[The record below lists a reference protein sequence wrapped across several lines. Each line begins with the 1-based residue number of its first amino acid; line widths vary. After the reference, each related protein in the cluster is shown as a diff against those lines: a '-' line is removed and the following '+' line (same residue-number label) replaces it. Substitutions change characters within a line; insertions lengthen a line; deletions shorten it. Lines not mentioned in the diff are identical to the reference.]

1 MPQIYSTHFN
11 KTQKYHDHLQADGV
25 RMFTGTYVGIV
36 KNNVDP
42 KRSGQLQ
49 VYITE
54 LGGDADDPAAWRG
67 VDYCSPFYGV
77 TPPASERPDGEQ
89 DFNQGPHAYGMWMV
103 PPDIG
108 VKVLCIFVAGDAQQG
123 FWIGCIPEFPSL
135 HMVPGLS
142 KKLDD
147 SGDPEPT
154 IEWNDKGS
162 EPNEYNEFWKKPEA
176 LHDVQADIW
185 EEQGLLEDEFRGVG
199 TSSAHRETP
208 SGVFGI
214 STPGAKV
221 EDAETIDG
229 EDSSQLNFVRARK
242 GGHQFV
248 MDDGDE
254 NGDNRMFRLRS
265 SAGHMIQ
272 MNDVEG
278 AEFIYIINSKGTAWI
293 EMDSDGD
300 IYMYSGDGVKI
311 FANGDIDIE
320 CDNDMKLHAGNNM
333 DIKADG
339 RLNIETNELN
349 ILSTQIAR
357 IQSYDI
363 LDIYANNMR
372 QTCIQA
378 INMYAPDAITMNSE
392 MIYINSGGEWLAD
405 SATEADEPENMPTHE
420 PYAFHKSNAGHGSQA
435 AQPSYASQSGL
446 IGGSGP
452 YGASTNFG
460 SSDVQQ
466 NYGVLPQ
473 DIGPTKFVSG
483 LQGSYRGQASAV
495 AQSVANNP
503 SYARYDTQATNFR
516 DSGVGLNLNYQSSAP
531 YAAAQ
536 LMNQEQ
542 ALGPS
547 APQSFLQQQ
556 NNPGKV
562 LFSSNDTFAIGNAN
576 GYAAYLKPED
586 GIAAMMQ
593 QFYAIQSNN
602 YTTPLQMMSRY
613 LQLNTESAGEAVAA
627 ARFITNMTGINATVP
642 LEFSINRNVIAWAS
656 AVMQYFKMKPYTYD
670 QLVTA
675 CALSRN
681 IPRAEFANSL
691 ISTDYPWQ
699 NNYTDQS
706 TKGFVSPLTPSL
718 MEGKSSFTGA
728 SSNNL
733 GTKSG
738 LQRSGSENISVGTV
752 DTNGAYQSL
761 VSIDQI
767 PLSAVKGPVT
777 DELPIDNLYFDS
789 KLLGDQTETSTQGAA
804 MPSSNNLQNAANT
817 NAQYFLRKAELALEF
832 NNRLITELNAQ
843 LNSTNDPLFVK
854 QIQNNLELAEQA
866 AQAAREQISVLVN
879 TSSVIDQQQNATLVR
894 DVGFGAIKKNNK
906 SSVPDLS
913 QRDLDA
919 NTLAEYSRQVQ
930 SVPHMS
936 DQIAAAYGIDNTN
949 TVNAS
954 AAAELQ
960 NSRTAQ
966 TLNQTIM
973 GAVNAP
979 GEGSALEGGG
989 AVTSEPLSLR
999 KSVPNC

>member
-11 KTQKYHDHLQADGV
+11 KTQKYHDHTQADGV
-25 RMFTGTYVGIV
+25 RVFTGTYVGIV

-54 LGGDADDPAAWRG
+54 LGGDPDDPAAWRG

-77 TPPASERPDGEQ
+77 TPPASERPDNEQ

-108 VKVLCIFVAGDAQQG
+108 VKVLCIFAAGDAQQG

-154 IEWNDKGS
+154 IEWNDRGS
-162 EPNEYNEFWKKPEA
+162 EPNEYTEFWKKPEA
-176 LHDVQADIW
+176 LHDVQAAIW
-185 EEQGLLEDEFRGVG
+185 DEQGLLEDEYRGVG

-208 SGVFGI
+208 SSVFGI
-214 STPGAKV
+214 STPGPKV
-221 EDAETIDG
+221 DDAEQIDG

-242 GGHQFV
+242 GGHQLV

-278 AEFIYIINSKGTAWI
+278 AEFIYIINSKGSAWI

-300 IYMYSGDGVKI
+300 IFMYSGDGIKV
-311 FANGDIDIE
+311 FANGDVEIE

-333 DIKADG
+333 DIVADT
-339 RLNIETNELN
+339 RLNIQTNELN

-372 QTCIQA
+372 QTAIQA
-378 INMYAPDAITMNSE
+378 INMYAPDAITMNSD
-392 MIYINSGGEWLAD
+392 MVYINSGGEWLAD
-405 SATEADEPENMPTHE
+405 SAVEADLPENMPTHE
-420 PYAFHKSNAGHGSQA
+420 PYAFHKSNAGTGSQSS
-435 AQPSYASQSGL
+435 QPSYASQSGL

-503 SYARYDTQATNFR
+503 IYARYDTQATNFR

-536 LMNQEQ
+536 LLNQEQ
-542 ALGPS
+542 ALS
-547 APQSFLQQQ
+547 SNTPQSFLQQQ

-562 LFSSNDTFAIGNAN
+562 LFSANDTFAIGNAN

-586 GIAAMMQ
+586 GIAAMLQ
-593 QFYAIQSNN
+593 QFYTIHSNN
-602 YTTPLQMMSRY
+602 YTTLLQMMSRY

-627 ARFITNMTGINATVP
+627 ARFITNMTGINATAP
-642 LEFSINRNVIAWAS
+642 LDFTVNRNVIAWAS

-670 QLVTA
+670 QLE
-675 CALSRN
+675 
-681 IPRAEFANSL
+681 IGRAH
-691 ISTDYPWQ
+691 
-699 NNYTDQS
+699 
-706 TKGFVSPLTPSL
+706 V
-718 MEGKSSFTGA
+718 
-728 SSNNL
+728 
-733 GTKSG
+733 
-738 LQRSGSENISVGTV
+738 
-752 DTNGAYQSL
+752 
-761 VSIDQI
+761 
-767 PLSAVKGPVT
+767 
-777 DELPIDNLYFDS
+777 
-789 KLLGDQTETSTQGAA
+789 
-804 MPSSNNLQNAANT
+804 
-817 NAQYFLRKAELALEF
+817 
-832 NNRLITELNAQ
+832 
-843 LNSTNDPLFVK
+843 
-854 QIQNNLELAEQA
+854 
-866 AQAAREQISVLVN
+866 
-879 TSSVIDQQQNATLVR
+879 
-894 DVGFGAIKKNNK
+894 
-906 SSVPDLS
+906 
-913 QRDLDA
+913 
-919 NTLAEYSRQVQ
+919 
-930 SVPHMS
+930 
-936 DQIAAAYGIDNTN
+936 
-949 TVNAS
+949 
-954 AAAELQ
+954 
-960 NSRTAQ
+960 
-966 TLNQTIM
+966 
-973 GAVNAP
+973 
-979 GEGSALEGGG
+979 
-989 AVTSEPLSLR
+989 
-999 KSVPNC
+999 